1 MHHEK
6 CLTSRGGFLISRS
19 ANGDHDLRPQ
29 GQVVGSFGLLNK
41 RLEATAF
48 QGTLSPGILCW
59 VALAMLTVV
68 NEQTPKFDAWLS
80 LHWIR

>member
-1 MHHEK
+1 MHHKK

-19 ANGDHDLRPQ
+19 ANGDHDSRPQ

-48 QGTLSPGILCW
+48 QENLSPGMLYW

>member
-6 CLTSRGGFLISRS
+6 CLTSRGGVLISKS
-19 ANGDHDLRPQ
+19 ANGDHDSRPQ
-29 GQVVGSFGLLNK
+29 GQVVGSFRLLNK

-48 QGTLSPGILCW
+48 QGTLSPGMLCW

-68 NEQTPKFDAWLS
+68 NKQTPKFDSWLS
-80 LHWIR
+80 LHWTH

>member
-1 MHHEK
+1 MAIMI
-6 CLTSRGGFLISRS
+6 R
-19 ANGDHDLRPQ
+19 APQ

-48 QGTLSPGILCW
+48 QENLSPGMLCW

-68 NEQTPKFDAWLS
+68 NKQTPKFDAWLS